1 MNQSDVIA
9 IYGITT
15 TLLSVSMLIVTA
27 AVFRLQLRA
36 YRRTQ
41 HRSLEPLLI
50 STALA
55 GGHVLLSM
63 VAQYYWSSGAMG
75 FYLFFLSLPVAFVQM
90 ALATYGTA
98 KLLRAFEERASVGNT
113 LGA

>member
-9 IYGITT
+9 LYEITT

-27 AVFRLQLRA
+27 IMFRLQLRA
-36 YRRTQ
+36 YRHTH
-41 HRSLEPLLI
+41 HRSLEPLLV

-63 VAQYYWSSGAMG
+63 AAQYYWSSGAWG
-75 FYLFFLSLPVAFVQM
+75 FYLFLLSLPLAFAQM

-98 KLLRAFEERASVGNT
+98 KLLRAFEERTPVGDT